1 MFCELLIAKD
11 CFLIV
16 SRSYYQLLDVAET
29 ADLQTIKKAFHRLSK
44 ILHPDTTVLPANEA
58 AKEFHQVCEA
68 YEILSDPISRA
79 KYNNILKEVRS
90 EYDCYSTKLN
100 VDMNFYS
107 KINVNDGNR
116 RPLSGGEFLS
126 LILLGI
132 ALCISLLLG
141 IIFALLDDRD
151 LYVAPSWLNSSNSI
165 VNESLYK
172 NRNAD
177 SSSSQDTIESTFLAG
192 H

>member
-44 ILHPDTTVLPANEA
+44 ILHPDTTVLPADEA

-79 KYNNILKEVRS
+79 KYNNTLQEARS
-90 EYDCYSTKLN
+90 EDDCYSTKLN

-107 KINVNDGNR
+107 KINLNDGNR
-116 RPLSGGEFLS
+116 RPLSGGESLS

-172 NRNAD
+172 NRNVD
-177 SSSSQDTIESTFLAG
+177 SPSS
-192 H
+192 